1 MPPQEILIVEDD
13 ESLAAS
19 LAKVLES
26 EGYRVTVA
34 HTGDEGCRRIEEDG
48 DSISLVLTDL
58 RLPGASG
65 LDLVGYAKE
74 KHPHLPVILV
84 TAFGTADTAIE
95 ATKRGAFDYILKPFE
110 MPEILDLVERA
121 LKQAALARETVRLTD
136 GSTGDGGTDGDAM
149 VGTSRPMQDLY
160 KGIGRVA
167 ANEANVLIRGETG
180 SGKELVARA
189 IHQYGPRKNKAFIAV
204 NCAAIPETLLES
216 ELFGHERGA
225 FTGADFRRVGRFEQA
240 DGGTLFLDEIGDMPM
255 TVQAKLLRVLQDRAI
270 QRLGGKELIPVD
282 VRAIFATHQPLEA
295 MIRDRRFREDLFYR
309 VNALELHVPALR
321 ERPEDI
327 PGLVRYFLGRHGA
340 ESGSQI
346 PSLQPEALDRLRA
359 HPWPGN
365 VRQLENT
372 IRKLVLQA
380 RGYVI
385 TSDHVDALLAGSEA
399 PEGTSLAQRVA
410 TLLEE
415 AQTLEGGD
423 LHARVVHEAEAE
435 LMRQAMQRSGG
446 NIAQVARWLG
456 ISRVTLREKLKQHS
470 LYPPR

>member
-1 MPPQEILIVEDD
+1 MPPPEILIVEDD
-13 ESLAAS
+13 ESLAVS

-26 EGYRVTVA
+26 EDFRVTVA
-34 HTGDEGCRRIEEDG
+34 RTGDEGCRRVAEDG
-48 DSISLVLTDL
+48 DSISLVITDL

-65 LDLVGYAKE
+65 IDLVAHAKE

-84 TAFGTADTAIE
+84 TAFGTAETAIE

-110 MPEILDLVERA
+110 MPEILDLVDRA
-121 LKQAALARETVRLTD
+121 LKQACLARDTVRLTD
-136 GSTGDGGTDGDAM
+136 GTAGTDAAGDAM
-149 VGTSRPMQDLY
+149 VGSSRPMQDLY
-160 KGIGRVA
+160 KAIGRVA
-167 ANEANVLIRGETG
+167 ANKANVLIRGETG

-189 IHQYGPRKNKAFIAV
+189 IHQYGPRKEKPFIAV

-321 ERPEDI
+321 DRPEDI
-327 PGLVRYFLGRHGA
+327 PALVRYFLARHGG
-340 ESGSQI
+340 ESGQQI
-346 PSLQPEALDRLRA
+346 PRLQSEALDRLRV

-372 IRKLVLQA
+372 LRKLVLQA

-385 TSDHVDALLAGSEA
+385 TVENVDALLAQSES
-399 PEGTSLAQRVA
+399 PEGASIAQRVA
-410 TLLEE
+410 ALLEE
-415 AQTLEGGD
+415 AQTFETGD
-423 LHARVVHEAEAE
+423 LHARVVNEAEAE

-456 ISRVTLREKLKQHS
+456 ISRVTLREKLKQYG
-470 LYPPR
+470 LYTPK

>member
-26 EGYRVTVA
+26 EGYRVTTA

-48 DSISLVLTDL
+48 DSISLVVTDL

-65 LDLVGYAKE
+65 LDLVAYAKD

-110 MPEILDLVERA
+110 MPEILDLAERA
-121 LKQAALARETVRLTD
+121 LKQASLARETVRLTD
-136 GSTGDGGTDGDAM
+136 GSGGGGTEGDAM
-149 VGTSRPMQDLY
+149 VGSSRPMQDLY

-167 ANEANVLIRGETG
+167 ANQANVLIRGETG

-189 IHQYGPRKNKAFIAV
+189 IHQYGPRKDHTFIAV

-225 FTGADFRRVGRFEQA
+225 VTGADFRRVGRFEQA

-327 PGLVRYFLGRHGA
+327 PELVRYFLERHGA

-346 PSLQPEALDRLRA
+346 PSVQPDALERLCA

-385 TSDHVDALLAGSEA
+385 TSDHVDAILAGGEPSEGA
-399 PEGTSLAQRVA
+399 SIAQRVA
-410 TLLEE
+410 VLLEE
-415 AQTLEGGD
+415 AQTLETGD
-423 LHARVVHEAEAE
+423 LHARVVNEAEAE

-456 ISRVTLREKLKQHS
+456 ISRVTLREKLKQHG
-470 LYPPR
+470 LYPAK